1 MTSSTTPA
9 RLFGTDGIRGAFG
22 SPPLD
27 RSTVTAVGFHL
38 AHVLKTER
46 PSPLVVLGGDTRDST
61 EVICNWLS
69 SGLRQGGARV
79 QYGGVMPT
87 PAVAYSVRSLGAA
100 AGVAVSAS
108 HNPHPDNGIKLF
120 DSEGFKWSRSREE
133 GIESLL
139 HESSFTPEGEDT
151 SPPLEVDPHLCENYR
166 RTLEQ
171 SLSTGPLA
179 SAKPLEGLRVLL
191 DTAQGAASY
200 LAGPIFEYL
209 GAQTTVLFSQP
220 DGTNIN
226 RGCGSTDPSALIAR
240 MESGSYDLGV
250 AFDGDADRALVVD
263 AKGELRDGDA
273 LLYLWATHLLDKG
286 ELAPAT
292 IVATSMSNLGL
303 EHALAR
309 RGIAIER
316 CGVGDREVV
325 ELLRRKKLLL
335 GGEQSGHL
343 IHLGLSSTGD
353 GLLTAL
359 QTAAI
364 LARSRQSLADSL
376 KEFVRFPQIL
386 LNVPIARKVPFE
398 QIDSIAEAAREV
410 ENALA
415 GQGRLVLR
423 YSGTEPLARVMIEG
437 PDQQQITELAQRLAG
452 VIANQLG

>member
-27 RSTVTAVGFHL
+27 QPTVTAVGFHL
-38 AHVLKTER
+38 ASILKTEQS
-46 PSPLVVLGGDTRDST
+46 SPLVVLGGDTRDST
-61 EVICNWLS
+61 EVLCNWLS
-69 SGLRQGGARV
+69 NGLRQGGARV
-79 QYGGVMPT
+79 RYGGVMPT
-87 PAVAYSVRSLGAA
+87 PAVAYSVRDLGAT
-100 AGVAVSAS
+100 AGIAVSAS

-120 DSEGFKWSRSREE
+120 DNQGFKWSRSREE
-133 GIESLL
+133 GIEALL
-139 HESSFTPEGEDT
+139 HESSFALDIEKAH
-151 SPPLEVDPHLCENYR
+151 SSLELDPNLCERYKKA
-166 RTLEQ
+166 LLQ
-171 SLSTGPLA
+171 SLSTQLLG

-191 DTAQGAASY
+191 DTAQGAASF
-200 LAGPIFEYL
+200 LAGPIFEDL

-226 RGCGSTDPSALIAR
+226 RGCGSTDPQVLIDQ
-240 MESGSYDLGV
+240 MKTGSFDLGV

-263 AKGELRDGDA
+263 AQGELRDGDA
-273 LLYLWATHLLDKG
+273 LLYLWASHLLDTG
-286 ELAPAT
+286 ELDPAT

-364 LARSRQSLADSL
+364 LARTGQSLADSL
-376 KEFVRFPQIL
+376 KDFVRFPQIL
-386 LNVPIARKVPFE
+386 LNVRVARKEPFE
-398 QIDSIAEAAREV
+398 KIASIAAATREV
-410 ENALA
+410 ESSLA

-437 PDQQQITELAQRLAG
+437 PDQQQITELAQQLAG
-452 VIANQLG
+452 VIASKLG